1 MTTPRTTKRDLEIR
15 VENLCK
21 MTRRKF
27 RLQGAYGGWQL
38 MEDVDGGSHG
48 ITPGFVTKRQMEDRL
63 NSILTGML
71 IGERM
76 EKERKRREDEHPYAY
91 N

>member
-38 MEDVDGGSHG
+38 MEDVDGQSVWH
-48 ITPGFVTKRQMEDRL
+48 TPGFVTKRQMEDRL
-63 NSILTGML
+63 NSILTGLL

>member
-1 MTTPRTTKRDLEIR
+1 MTTRTTKQDLELR
-15 VENLCK
+15 VENLRK
-21 MTRRKF
+21 MTGRKF
-27 RLQGAYGGWQL
+27 YLTGAYGGWQL
-38 MEDVDGGSHG
+38 AEEVDGGSHG
-48 ITPGFVTKRQMEDRL
+48 ITPGFVSKRELEDRL
-63 NSILTGML
+63 NSILTGLL

>member
-1 MTTPRTTKRDLEIR
+1 MTTTRTTKKDLEVR
-15 VENLCK
+15 VENLRK
-21 MTRRKF
+21 MTGRKF
-27 RLQGAYGGWQL
+27 FLTGAYGGWQL
-38 MEDVDGGSHG
+38 AEEVNGGTHG
-48 ITPGFVTKRQMEDRL
+48 ITPGFVSKRELEDRL

>member
-1 MTTPRTTKRDLEIR
+1 MTTTRTTKKDLELR
-15 VENLCK
+15 VENLRK
-21 MTRRKF
+21 MTGRKF
-27 RLQGAYGGWQL
+27 YLTGAYGGWQL
-38 MEDVDGGSHG
+38 AEEVDGGSHG
-48 ITPGFVTKRQMEDRL
+48 ITPGFVSKRELEDRL